1 MFLTFGYSLV
11 LTPKKLV
18 VLKMESFFVYK
29 QILVKQDAN
38 MSHDIPPCQHKH
50 EITWL
55 SCNQAW
61 RIIKEKQS
69 HVATPRCHVFDSHV
83 PIREWQHGKKLCDI
97 RHNVLEGFLESK
109 CVYFLFLFSVLFCLF
124 FCLYLCLFFFFFPFF
139 LGRDSGRYSHSFINL
154 WNLGCGDITE
164 PIFRPM

>member
-1 MFLTFGYSLV
+1 
-11 LTPKKLV
+11 
-18 VLKMESFFVYK
+18 MESFFVYK

-61 RIIKEKQS
+61 RTIKEKQS
-69 HVATPRCHVFDSHV
+69 HVVTPRCHVFDSYV
-83 PIREWQHGKKLCDI
+83 SIREWQHGKKLCDI

-124 FCLYLCLFFFFFPFF
+124 FCLYLCLFVFLFPFF
-139 LGRDSGRYSHSFINL
+139 LGRDGGQYSHSFINL
-154 WNLGCGDITE
+154 WNLGGGDITE